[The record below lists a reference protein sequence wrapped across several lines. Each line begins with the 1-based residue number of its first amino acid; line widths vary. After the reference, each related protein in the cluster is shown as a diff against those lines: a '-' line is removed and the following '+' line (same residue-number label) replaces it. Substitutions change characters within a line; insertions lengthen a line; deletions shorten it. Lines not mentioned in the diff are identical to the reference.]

1 MSTTVT
7 AAAIQNG
14 SGGLLS
20 SGTWKFAGQSLTVTS
35 GAISG
40 SVTGPF
46 GDVLITDA
54 SGNHLLHVP
63 NVNISGAAFDWDNYV
78 QPSWITSDGLGAP
91 YLLAQQG
98 AQYIQTNAQ
107 GASRTWVM
115 FYAQGSSAWVL
126 SSAPQP
132 TPTQQAAW
140 QAPAASQSLI
150 QRASVLITSAQILA
164 MTTTNSNPIQ
174 IVAAPGPGLAIIPL
188 ALFFQYIPG
197 SIAYTDGGFTFG
209 VYPAGNAADSLVSGG
224 VTATVLGMA
233 GTASFFT
240 TESDLA
246 FNAALSKIENLA
258 WEFSYVTD
266 VGAVVSAG
274 NGNLVV
280 TMLYDTFQVS

>member
-1 MSTTVT
+1 MTTSVT

-40 SVTGPF
+40 PVTGPF

-63 NVNISGAAFDWDNYV
+63 DVNISGAAFDWDNYV

-91 YLLAQQG
+91 YILAQQG

-107 GASRTWVM
+107 GAIRSWVM
-115 FYAQGSSAWVL
+115 SYVQGLGFWVL
-126 SSAPQP
+126 QSAPQP
-132 TPTQQAAW
+132 TPIQQAAW
-140 QAPAASQSLI
+140 QPPAASQPLI
-150 QRASVLITSAQILA
+150 QRASVKITSAEILA
-164 MTTTNSNPIQ
+164 MTTINSNPIQ

-188 ALFFQYIPG
+188 ALFFQYLPG
-197 SIAYTDGGFTFG
+197 SIGYTDGGFTFG
-209 VYPAGNAADSLVSGG
+209 IYPAGNAADSLVSGG

-233 GTASFFT
+233 GTTPFFT

-246 FNAALSKIENLA
+246 FSDDLSKIENLGYS
-258 WEFSYVTD
+258 FGYVTD